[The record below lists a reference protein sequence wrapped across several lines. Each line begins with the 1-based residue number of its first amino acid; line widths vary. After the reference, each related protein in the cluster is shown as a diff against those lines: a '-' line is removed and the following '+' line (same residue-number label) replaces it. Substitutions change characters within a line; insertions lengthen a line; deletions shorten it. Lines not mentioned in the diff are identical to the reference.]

1 LVRFIVRESGNIFAA
16 HSEGSFERNALSST
30 KEIISKQT
38 KCDDDAHQT
47 ASQNVTHMMTG
58 YTGARGNGIF
68 DDLRFS
74 SEIVHLGLPLAIYDA
89 LISTLTEQV
98 DSEIVPS
105 AVNLFKRK
113 PAGQSFLAAANSPRE
128 GGCIP

>member
-1 LVRFIVRESGNIFAA
+1 
-16 HSEGSFERNALSST
+16 
-30 KEIISKQT
+30 
-38 KCDDDAHQT
+38 
-47 ASQNVTHMMTG
+47 MTG

-74 SEIVHLGLPLAIYDA
+74 SEIVHLGLPLTIYDA

-113 PAGQSFLAAANSPRE
+113 LAGQSFLAVTNSPRE
-128 GGCIP
+128 GGLYPLRSEVALAKEDSKQDDNGNWNS